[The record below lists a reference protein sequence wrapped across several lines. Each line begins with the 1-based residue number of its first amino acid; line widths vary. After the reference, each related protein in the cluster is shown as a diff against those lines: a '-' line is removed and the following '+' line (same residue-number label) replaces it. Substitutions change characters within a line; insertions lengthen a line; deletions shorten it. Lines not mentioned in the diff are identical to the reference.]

1 MLKVN
6 GDERTTD
13 DAVRALHQLPSFVDT
28 LMLTDLENQAT
39 KDNFKINSDFK
50 PFEVRQMPRRNLLL
64 SKAIVIGFF
73 LFQ

>member
-13 DAVRALHQLPSFVDT
+13 DAVQALHLLPSFVDT

-39 KDNFKINSDFK
+39 KNKYNRLE
-50 PFEVRQMPRRNLLL
+50 PF
-64 SKAIVIGFF
+64 
-73 LFQ
+73 